1 MSKCVRI
8 FSSLSLVAALGVA
21 CDPADPSEEA
31 DDSATEAL
39 QRASVDPQV
48 WSSARDIL
56 ARDGAVR
63 LLVRVGGD
71 SVPAMR
77 RVKQAAR
84 VRLLDDRQ
92 VAIRT
97 AVDRISAALPAGAQ
111 TVQSYEQLPLAVV
124 EVSDAAALAALVD
137 LDGADAWYLDEPHE
151 RFLDDSL
158 PLISQPQAEAEGF
171 TGEGTAVAVLDTG
184 LDYRHA
190 DFGSC
195 TSVGAPASCRVVAN
209 KEIAPD
215 DGSLDD
221 NGHGTNVAAIVGG
234 VAPGTDL
241 IGMDVFRADGY
252 AYTSDIISA
261 IDWVVRKQET
271 YNIVA
276 LNMSLGGGQYSSECG
291 TSAYEVAIATAE
303 AAGVASAVATGNNG
317 WTNSISSPACAP
329 SAIKVGAVYA
339 TSYGRIG
346 WSTCTDTATEADLVT
361 CFSNSAP
368 FIDLLAPGA
377 LITAG
382 GYRMGGTSQATP
394 HVAGALAVVAE
405 AYPTESPADWTDRLI
420 DSGTDVTDH
429 RNGLTHPRIDV
440 EAAILDAVEGEAPVV
455 EITLEGGAEYVNER
469 GVDVALSVQDGTA
482 PATEM
487 CLANVE
493 EGMPD
498 ECTDWTTLATQSRW
512 WLAARQGDKMV
523 AVWVRDDSG
532 RTSSPAIAEI
542 ALDTLAPEDGELSAT
557 WTGDTIRVTWDAATD
572 DRSGTDEYLLVYA
585 AGSTAPETCD
595 DGIVGYAGSATS
607 ATLEGLDSTSA
618 YGFRVCAWDVAA
630 NLSEGADGSVAASG
644 EIAGTVVIDG
654 GAEYANDRAVTLE
667 LDAPGAVEMCLS
679 NTPRCTEEAWE
690 DFAPEVTWYL
700 SNVEGSQR
708 VSVWFRAADGTE
720 SEVAND
726 TIELDRVAPEGGEVR
741 TRYSAFSSR
750 VQVAWS
756 DFYDDGSGI
765 EAYQVVRISG
775 PTTEASCPED
785 ALTVDAETA
794 RASLPMKFTGPDP
807 RVGVCAVDIAGNVSA
822 PVVVSV
828 K

>member
-1 MSKCVRI
+1 MTGRSM
-8 FSSLSLVAALGVA
+8 
-21 CDPADPSEEA
+21 
-31 DDSATEAL
+31 T
-39 QRASVDPQV
+39 
-48 WSSARDIL
+48 
-56 ARDGAVR
+56 
-63 LLVRVGGD
+63 
-71 SVPAMR
+71 
-77 RVKQAAR
+77 
-84 VRLLDDRQ
+84 
-92 VAIRT
+92 T
-97 AVDRISAALPAGAQ
+97 A
-111 TVQSYEQLPLAVV
+111 TVQTWRPS
-124 EVSDAAALAALVD
+124 
-137 LDGADAWYLDEPHE
+137 W
-151 RFLDDSL
+151 
-158 PLISQPQAEAEGF
+158 
-171 TGEGTAVAVLDTG
+171 
-184 LDYRHA
+184 
-190 DFGSC
+190 
-195 TSVGAPASCRVVAN
+195 VGC
-209 KEIAPD
+209 
-215 DGSLDD
+215 
-221 NGHGTNVAAIVGG
+221 
-234 VAPGTDL
+234 PGTDL
-241 IGMDVFRADGY
+241 IVDGCVRSDGY
-252 AYTSDIISA
+252 AYTVDIIAA
-261 IDWVVRKQET
+261 IDKVVRNQET

-291 TSAYEVAIATAE
+291 TSAYEESIATAE

-317 WTNSISSPACAP
+317 WTNMAFPRRHVRRAP
-329 SAIKVGAVYA
+329 SRSGRSTPLRTVGSDGRPAPIQRPRP
-339 TSYGRIG
+339 TSSLASRTLHPS
-346 WSTCTDTATEADLVT
+346 STCWL
-361 CFSNSAP
+361 
-368 FIDLLAPGA
+368 PGA

-405 AYPTESPADWTDRLI
+405 AYPTESPSDWTDRLI
-420 DSGTDVTDH
+420 DSGTDVIDH

-498 ECTDWTTLATQSRW
+498 ECTDWTNLATQSRW
-512 WLAARQGDKMV
+512 WLASRQGDKMV

-542 ALDTLAPEDGELSAT
+542 ALDTIAPEDGELSAT
-557 WTGDTIRVTWDAATD
+557 WAGDTIRVTWDAATD

-585 AGSTAPETCD
+585 AGSAPETCD
-595 DGIVGYAGSATS
+595 DGTVGYAGTATS

-726 TIELDRVAPEGGEVR
+726 TIEARAAWPEGGEVPHPILCNLEPG
-741 TRYSAFSSR
+741 AGG
-750 VQVAWS
+750 V
-756 DFYDDGSGI
+756 DGLLRRWLGH
-765 EAYQVVRISG
+765 
-775 PTTEASCPED
+775 
-785 ALTVDAETA
+785 
-794 RASLPMKFTGPDP
+794 
-807 RVGVCAVDIAGNVSA
+807 
-822 PVVVSV
+822 
-828 K
+828 